1 MATVETKRLTAEE
14 FWEWV
19 NRPENQDKLF
29 ELDRGEVVEVPR
41 PAEFHGVLCAWIAHL
56 LWRFVLQRGRG
67 FVCSNDTGLLV
78 ERDPDTLRGPDLMFI
93 DEPLG
98 LDQLSRK
105 FTQRIP
111 QLVVE
116 VMSPNDRPTQLNRRI
131 GQYLKRG
138 VGLVWLVDADVRS
151 VTVYRRD
158 RYPQVLDDSEELSGE
173 DVLPN
178 LRLAVSELFILPA
191 EQTAPR
197 EDENSRN

>member
-19 NRPENQDKLF
+19 NRPENLDKLF
-29 ELDRGEVVEVPR
+29 ELDRGEVVEVTR

-56 LWRFVLQRGRG
+56 LWRYVLQRRRG
-67 FVCSNDTGLLV
+67 CVCSNDTGLLV
-78 ERDPDTLRGPDLMFI
+78 ARDPDTLRGPDVMFI

-111 QLVVE
+111 KLLIE
-116 VMSPNDRPTQLNRRI
+116 VMSPNDRLTQLNRRI
-131 GQYLKRG
+131 GQYLERG
-138 VGLVWLVDADVRS
+138 VGLVWLVDAEVRG

-158 RYPQVLDDSEELSGE
+158 RYPLVLDDTEELTGE
-173 DVLPN
+173 DVLPD
-178 LRLAVSELFILPA
+178 LRLAVSELFTLPA
-191 EQTAPR
+191 EQTASP
-197 EDENSRN
+197 EDKS